1 MKRFFIILLTLVSV
15 TIIFANKSQRSIKQE
30 QQRTN
35 KEISETTKKIDENK
49 KQTREQVNQLNR
61 LSAEIQEKSDSITYL
76 KQSIDSIDGSM
87 SLLSDSITK
96 MESSLVLLRQ
106 KYGEVLRSIRKT
118 RHTSNNVAFL
128 FSSNTLSDVFRRT
141 RYLRQF
147 ASWQNNKTNELQN
160 AIMSVSNAK
169 NHLVKLHTN
178 KASSI
183 KKVSATQA
191 ALQDNEKRQS
201 QIIANLGEERASLE
215 AYLKEKQQEARQLD
229 AQLNKM
235 IAQQQKEAEKRRKEE
250 EKKRKEE
257 EKRRKE
263 EQKKALA
270 QKKKEEQQ
278 KKKQQEK
285 QQQEKQDKATKQEST
300 TPQED
305 VATSQPDTPKPSIGQ
320 GPTYDFERNKGRM
333 PYPVLGK
340 YRVVGKFGRQKHP
353 QFPNIQTDNSGIDIE
368 LLSSGSAIAIFEGT
382 VSAIF
387 RQPGYNTIVMVRH
400 GEYLSIYAN
409 LSSIS
414 VRTGDKVK
422 ANQVIGTVYANPEDD
437 NRRIMHFE
445 VRKETTKLNPQH
457 WVK

>member
-305 VATSQPDTPKPSIGQ
+305 VATSQPDTPKPSIEQ

>member
-61 LSAEIQEKSDSITYL
+61 LSAEIQEKSDSINYL

-305 VATSQPDTPKPSIGQ
+305 VATSQPDTPKPSIEQ
-320 GPTYDFERNKGRM
+320 GPTYDFERNKGHM

>member
-35 KEISETTKKIDENK
+35 KEISETTKKISENK
-49 KQTREQVNQLNR
+49 KQTREQINLLNL
-61 LSAEIQEKSDSITYL
+61 LSAEIQEKSDSINSL
-76 KQSIDSIDGSM
+76 KQSIDSIDGTM
-87 SLLSDSITK
+87 TALSDSISK
-96 MESSLVLLRQ
+96 MEGSLVLLKK
-106 KYGEVLRSIRKT
+106 KYGEILVSIRKT

-128 FSSNTLSDVFRRT
+128 FSSNTLSEAFRRT

-147 ASWQNNKTNELQN
+147 ASWQNDKTTELQN
-160 AIMSVSNAK
+160 AITSVNNAK
-169 NHLVKLHTN
+169 NHLVALHSN
-178 KASSI
+178 KATSI

-191 ALQDNEKRQS
+191 ALQNHEKRQS

-257 EKRRKE
+257 EKRLKE

-285 QQQEKQDKATKQEST
+285 KQQEKQDKATKQESA

-305 VATSQPDTPKPSIGQ
+305 VATSQPDTPKPSIEQ

>member
-1 MKRFFIILLTLVSV
+1 MRRFFIILLTMVSV
-15 TIIFANKSQRSIKQE
+15 GIVLANKSQRSIKQE

-35 KEISETTKKIDENK
+35 KEISETTKKISENK
-49 KQTREQVNQLNR
+49 KQTREQINLLNL
-61 LSAEIQEKSDSITYL
+61 LSAEIQEKSDSINSL
-76 KQSIDSIDGSM
+76 KQSIDSIDGTM
-87 SLLSDSITK
+87 TALSDSISK
-96 MESSLVLLRQ
+96 MEGSLVLLKK
-106 KYGEVLRSIRKT
+106 KYGEILVSIRKT

-128 FSSNTLSDVFRRT
+128 FSSNTLSEAFRRT

-147 ASWQNNKTNELQN
+147 ASWQNDKTTELQN
-160 AIMSVSNAK
+160 AITSVNNAK
-169 NHLVKLHTN
+169 NHLVALHSN
-178 KASSI
+178 KAMSI

-191 ALQDNEKRQS
+191 ALQNHEKRQS

-257 EKRRKE
+257 EKRLKE

-285 QQQEKQDKATKQEST
+285 QDKATKQESA

-305 VATSQPDTPKPSIGQ
+305 VATSQPDTPKPSIEQ

>member
-320 GPTYDFERNKGRM
+320 GPTYDFERNKGCM

>member
-285 QQQEKQDKATKQEST
+285 QQQEKQDKATKQESA

-305 VATSQPDTPKPSIGQ
+305 VATSQPDTPKPSIEQ

>member
-201 QIIANLGEERASLE
+201 QIIANLGEERAYLE

-270 QKKKEEQQ
+270 QKKKEEQP

-285 QQQEKQDKATKQEST
+285 KQQEKQDKATKQESA

-305 VATSQPDTPKPSIGQ
+305 IATSQPDTPKPSIEQ

>member
-1 MKRFFIILLTLVSV
+1 MRRFFIILLTMVSV
-15 TIIFANKSQRSIKQE
+15 GIVLANKSQRSIKQE

-35 KEISETTKKIDENK
+35 KEISETTKKISENK
-49 KQTREQVNQLNR
+49 KQTREQINLLNL
-61 LSAEIQEKSDSITYL
+61 LSAEIQEKSDSINSL
-76 KQSIDSIDGSM
+76 KQSIDSIDGTM
-87 SLLSDSITK
+87 TALSDSISK
-96 MESSLVLLRQ
+96 MEGSLVLLKK
-106 KYGEVLRSIRKT
+106 KYGEILVSIRKT

-128 FSSNTLSDVFRRT
+128 FSSNTLSEAFRRT

-147 ASWQNNKTNELQN
+147 ASWQNDKTTELQN
-160 AIMSVSNAK
+160 AITSVNNAK
-169 NHLVKLHTN
+169 NHLVALHSN
-178 KASSI
+178 KATSI

-191 ALQDNEKRQS
+191 ALQNHEKRQS

-257 EKRRKE
+257 EKRLKE

-285 QQQEKQDKATKQEST
+285 KQQEKQDKATKQESA

-305 VATSQPDTPKPSIGQ
+305 VATSQPDTPKPSIEQ

-368 LLSSGSAIAIFEGT
+368 LLSSGSAIAILKEQFQQSSVNRDIT
-382 VSAIF
+382 PLLWCATASTYQYMPIYHLF
-387 RQPGYNTIVMVRH
+387 R
-400 GEYLSIYAN
+400 
-409 LSSIS
+409 
-414 VRTGDKVK
+414 
-422 ANQVIGTVYANPEDD
+422 
-437 NRRIMHFE
+437 
-445 VRKETTKLNPQH
+445 
-457 WVK
+457 

>member
-257 EKRRKE
+257 EKRLKE

-285 QQQEKQDKATKQEST
+285 KQQKKQDKATKQESA

-305 VATSQPDTPKPSIGQ
+305 VATSQPDTPKPSIEQ

>member
-147 ASWQNNKTNELQN
+147 ASWQNDKTNELQN

-285 QQQEKQDKATKQEST
+285 QDKATKQEST

-305 VATSQPDTPKPSIGQ
+305 VATSQPDTPKPSIEQ

>member
-201 QIIANLGEERASLE
+201 QIIANLGEERAYLE
-215 AYLKEKQQEARQLD
+215 AYLKEQQQEARHLD
-229 AQLNKM
+229 AQLHKM
-235 IAQQQKEAEKRRKEE
+235 IAQQQKEAEKP
-250 EKKRKEE
+250 
-257 EKRRKE
+257 
-263 EQKKALA
+263 L
-270 QKKKEEQQ
+270 
-278 KKKQQEK
+278 
-285 QQQEKQDKATKQEST
+285 
-300 TPQED
+300 
-305 VATSQPDTPKPSIGQ
+305 
-320 GPTYDFERNKGRM
+320 
-333 PYPVLGK
+333 
-340 YRVVGKFGRQKHP
+340 
-353 QFPNIQTDNSGIDIE
+353 
-368 LLSSGSAIAIFEGT
+368 LLSE
-382 VSAIF
+382 
-387 RQPGYNTIVMVRH
+387 
-400 GEYLSIYAN
+400 
-409 LSSIS
+409 
-414 VRTGDKVK
+414 
-422 ANQVIGTVYANPEDD
+422 QVA
-437 NRRIMHFE
+437 
-445 VRKETTKLNPQH
+445 
-457 WVK
+457 

>member
-15 TIIFANKSQRSIKQE
+15 TIIFANKTQRSIKQE

-257 EKRRKE
+257 EKRLKE

-285 QQQEKQDKATKQEST
+285 KQQEKQDKATKQESA

-305 VATSQPDTPKPSIGQ
+305 VATSQPDTPKPSIEQ

>member
-106 KYGEVLRSIRKT
+106 KYGEVLKSIRKT

-147 ASWQNNKTNELQN
+147 ASWQNDKTTELQN
-160 AIMSVSNAK
+160 AITSVNNAK
-169 NHLVKLHTN
+169 NHLVALHSN

-201 QIIANLGEERASLE
+201 QIIANLGEERAYLE

-305 VATSQPDTPKPSIGQ
+305 VATSQPDTPKPSIEQ

-437 NRRIMHFE
+437 NRRIIHFE

>member
-128 FSSNTLSDVFRRT
+128 FSSNTLSVTFV
-141 RYLRQF
+141 RQF

>member
-305 VATSQPDTPKPSIGQ
+305 VATSQPDTPKPSIEQ

-340 YRVVGKFGRQKHP
+340 YRIVGKFGRQKHP